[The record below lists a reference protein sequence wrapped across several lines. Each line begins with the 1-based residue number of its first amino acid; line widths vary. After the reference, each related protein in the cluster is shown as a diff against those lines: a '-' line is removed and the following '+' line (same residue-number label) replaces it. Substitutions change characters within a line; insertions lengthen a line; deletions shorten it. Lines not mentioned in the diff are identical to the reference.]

1 MIQLRLF
8 NYKFRAPFT
17 SSQPPSHDENL
28 ILCGI
33 MGPKLANVRNIHF
46 ACSSSQYR
54 FPFASQHNYLCICN
68 SSFVSLCKKKKKKSE
83 QILTLG
89 IPVFSIVSAAQGLG
103 ASGRGTF
110 AHWIRAEP
118 SSTGWYPAFCNSY
131 TIVPAWREV
140 LNLIFTPVSLPKML
154 EVIHRSNPSVPDF
167 ADLPWKDQQVHT
179 QKRTKERE
187 GTGIL

>member
-1 MIQLRLF
+1 MLKSMHENERTMIQLRLF

-68 SSFVSLCKKKKKKSE
+68 SSFVSLCKKKKK
-83 QILTLG
+83 
-89 IPVFSIVSAAQGLG
+89 
-103 ASGRGTF
+103 
-110 AHWIRAEP
+110 IRADP
-118 SSTGWYPAFCNSY
+118 DSGHSCIFHSIGSTGPWSQW
-131 TIVPAWREV
+131 AWNVCPLNTCRAEQYRVISSV
-140 LNLIFTPVSLPKML
+140 L
-154 EVIHRSNPSVPDF
+154 
-167 ADLPWKDQQVHT
+167 
-179 QKRTKERE
+179 
-187 GTGIL
+187 